1 MKLLEDEEAYRD
13 AVDDFIACRSSA
25 DAFVHRFTHLWKC
38 DGAVCDSAAMAAHA
52 RLAGKPG
59 LYGLLDGVDALCETY
74 ARSMQ
79 PGAGYRVSA
88 EQFRKEVDG
97 LTRGSVLRGEAAQ
110 RALDTPRPA

>member
-25 DAFVHRFTHLWKC
+25 DAFVRRFTHLWKC

-74 ARSMQ
+74 ARSLQ

-97 LTRGSVLRGEAAQ
+97 LTRGSVLRGETLQ
-110 RALDTPRPA
+110 RSLDTPRPA